1 MTSLYPPRL
10 PRKNVLVRGL
20 SGDRFL
26 LNLGSISD
34 SVLCE
39 KFIKAI
45 YSREHVMRDGVS
57 CRVVNHWESQGLL
70 ECERNNESGWRKF
83 NLIEY
88 VWFRIVQKLREFG
101 LPLTKIEKAKEF
113 YFEFN
118 EQSISMA
125 AYYFIGARVV
135 KQPVFFVVLLD
146 DDQAEFLDYHEFH
159 AAMNLH
165 LLGNYICIN
174 INDILN
180 QIFTHKS
187 KPNYPL
193 MQAVS
198 PNLNEVLNVLE
209 DEDYDTATIHKK
221 GKNIQKVELNKH
233 CDHNMSDQVILEN
246 YDDVDLVKKR
256 RKGKVVSKKRTVI
269 KTIEK

>member
-10 PRKNVLVRGL
+10 ERNNILIRALV
-20 SGDRFL
+20 GDRFL
-26 LNLGSISD
+26 INLGSIS
-34 SVLCE
+34 SSESCK
-39 KFIKAI
+39 KFIKTLH
-45 YSREHVMRDGVS
+45 SREHIVRDGVS

-101 LPLTKIEKAKEF
+101 LPLTKIEKIKAY

-118 EQSISMA
+118 EQPISMA
-125 AYYFIGARVV
+125 AYYFIAARAAR
-135 KQPVFFVVLLD
+135 QPVFFVVLLNE
-146 DDQAEFLDYHEFH
+146 DQAEFLDYYEFH
-159 AAMNLH
+159 VAMRLH
-165 LLGNYICIN
+165 LLGNYISVN

-180 QIFTHKS
+180 QIFKYKS
-187 KPNYPL
+187 EPNYPL

-198 PNLNEVLNVLE
+198 PNLSAALDVLE

-221 GKNIQKVELNKH
+221 GKSIQKVELNKH
-233 CDHNMSDQVILEN
+233 CDHKMSDQSILED
-246 YDDVDLVKKR
+246 YDDVDLIKKR
-256 RKGKVVSKKRTVI
+256 RKGKVISKKRTVI

>member
-1 MTSLYPPRL
+1 MTSFYPPRL
-10 PRKNVLVRGL
+10 PRKNILIKAL
-20 SGDRFL
+20 AGDSFS
-26 LNLGSISD
+26 LNLGSISG
-34 SVLCE
+34 SVPCE

-45 YSREHVMRDGVS
+45 HSREHVMQDGVS
-57 CRVVNHWESQGLL
+57 CRVMNHWESQGLL

-83 NLIEY
+83 NLIEF

-101 LPLTKIEKAKEF
+101 LPLTKIEKAKAF

-118 EQSISMA
+118 EQAISMA
-125 AYYFIGARVV
+125 AYYFIGARII
-135 KQPVFFVVLLD
+135 KQPVFFVVLLN
-146 DDQAEFLDYHEFH
+146 DDQAEFLDYHEFQ
-159 AAMNLH
+159 AAMRLH

-180 QIFTHKS
+180 QIFTVPS

-193 MQAVS
+193 MQPVS
-198 PNLNEVLNVLE
+198 TNLSDALNMLE

-233 CDHNMSDQVILEN
+233 CDHKMSDQAIFED

-269 KTIEK
+269 KTVEK

>member
-1 MTSLYPPRL
+1 MISLYPPRL
-10 PRKNVLVRGL
+10 PRENVLVRAL

-26 LNLGSISD
+26 INLGSISE
-34 SVLCE
+34 SVPCE

-45 YSREHVMRDGVS
+45 RSREHIMREGVS
-57 CRVVNHWESQGLL
+57 GRVVNHWESQGLL
-70 ECERNNESGWRKF
+70 ECERNNDSGWRKF

-101 LPLTKIEKAKEF
+101 LSLIKIEKAKIF

-118 EQSISMA
+118 EQPISMA
-125 AYYFIGARVV
+125 AYYFVAARIVR
-135 KQPVFFVVLLD
+135 QPVFFVVLLD
-146 DDQAEFLDYHEFH
+146 DDQAEFLDYHEFQ
-159 AAMNLH
+159 AAMSLR

-174 INDILN
+174 INDLLN
-180 QIFTHKS
+180 EIFTHQS
-187 KPNYPL
+187 KANYPL

-221 GKNIQKVELNKH
+221 GKNIEKVELNKH
-233 CDHNMSDQVILEN
+233 CDHKMSDQSILED